1 MYAVKMRESGV
12 QLNVLLLLA
21 GPDDEDA
28 NRPQQRAGQ
37 RGQVRR
43 LPVTGVRPQLP
54 PDQRRGTQASK
65 WLPDACS
72 TEIWYKSVV

>member
-1 MYAVKMRESGV
+1 MRESGV

-28 NRPQQRAGQ
+28 NRPQHRAGQ

-54 PDQRRGTQASK
+54 PDQRRGTQSGSLMHVPQK
-65 WLPDACS
+65 YDIKVLF
-72 TEIWYKSVV
+72 KL